1 MLPQLLD
8 PRPYFAHLP
17 DPRRET
23 RNKLHKPHDILM
35 IVLCAVL
42 SWVEDWVGMAD
53 FAEEKEV
60 WLRHFLELPNG
71 IPSHDTLSDVLG
83 RIDPAAFRAAFTAWA
98 TAALPGL
105 AGEPVCV
112 DGKAVRGSRDG
123 ANPAVHLV
131 SAFAGRARW
140 VLAQQAVAEKA
151 NEITAIPD
159 LLGLLDLRGAVVSL
173 DAMGCQKAIAQTLV
187 EAGADYVL
195 ALKDNHPTLCEEVQ
209 FWLDTEVARG
219 RLPVLETVEKDH
231 GRIEIRRYAL
241 SHQIDW
247 LEAKPDWAGL
257 QAVGRVESTKRLH
270 ILHLHKLA
278 GLQAVG
284 RVEST
289 RILGENTSTE
299 CRYFLCSLVER
310 DRFAATVR
318 QHWGIENQQHWVLDV
333 QFGED
338 ACRTRKDHSAENLA
352 VIRRMALNVLR
363 HNGPVRDSLR
373 RRKLRAALNDDYRLR
388 LLFGQPS
395 PVTTIARLPCFARQ
409 AARQFAEALQLPVLS
424 EHNNRLWLDRLVFPL
439 GVDDDGRFFE
449 AWSYNAERGH

>member
-1 MLPQLLD
+1 MRPQLLD
-8 PRPYFAHLP
+8 PRPYFANLP
-17 DPRRET
+17 DPRHET
-23 RNKLHKPHDILM
+23 RNKLHKLHDILL

-42 SWVEDWVGMAD
+42 SGVEDWVGMEA
-53 FAEEKEV
+53 FAEEKEA
-60 WLRHFLELPNG
+60 WLRGFLDLPNG

-83 RIDPAAFRAAFTAWA
+83 RIDPVAFRAAFTAWA

-105 AGEPVCV
+105 GEEQICI

-140 VLAQQAVAEKA
+140 VLAQQAVAEQS

-159 LLGLLDLRGAVVSL
+159 LLALLDLQGAVVSI
-173 DAMGCQKAIAQTLV
+173 DAMGCQKAIAQTIV

-195 ALKDNHPTLCEEVQ
+195 ALKDNHPTLCEDVQ
-209 FWLDTEVARG
+209 LWLETEVAHG
-219 RLPVLETVEKDH
+219 HLPVLETVEKDH

-241 SHQIDW
+241 SSQIDW
-247 LEAKPDWAGL
+247 LEAKPEW
-257 QAVGRVESTKRLH
+257 
-270 ILHLHKLA
+270 A

-289 RILGENTSTE
+289 RIIGEKTSTE
-299 CRYFLCSLVER
+299 CRYFLCSFPER

-333 QFGED
+333 HFGED
-338 ACRTRKDHSAENLA
+338 ACRTRNDHSAENLA

-363 HNGPVRDSLR
+363 HNGPARASIR

-388 LLFGQPS
+388 LLLGQPS
-395 PVTTIARLPCFARQ
+395 PATA
-409 AARQFAEALQLPVLS
+409 
-424 EHNNRLWLDRLVFPL
+424 
-439 GVDDDGRFFE
+439 
-449 AWSYNAERGH
+449 

>member
-1 MLPQLLD
+1 MLPHLLD

-23 RNKLHKPHDILM
+23 RNKLHKLHDILM

-42 SWVEDWVGMAD
+42 SGVEDWVGMAD

-83 RIDPAAFRAAFTAWA
+83 RIDPVAFQTAFTAWA

-105 AGEPVCV
+105 AGEQVCV

-159 LLGLLDLRGAVVSL
+159 LLGLLDLRGAVVSI
-173 DAMGCQKAIAQTLV
+173 DAMGCQKAIAQTIV

-241 SHQIDW
+241 SSQIDW
-247 LEAKPDWAGL
+247 LEAKPDWA
-257 QAVGRVESTKRLH
+257 R
-270 ILHLHKLA
+270 
-278 GLQAVG
+278 LQAVG

-289 RILGENTSTE
+289 RIIGEKTSTE
-299 CRYFLCSLVER
+299 CRYFLCSLAER

-338 ACRTRKDHSAENLA
+338 ACRTRTDHSAENLA

-395 PVTTIARLPCFARQ
+395 PATT
-409 AARQFAEALQLPVLS
+409 
-424 EHNNRLWLDRLVFPL
+424 
-439 GVDDDGRFFE
+439 
-449 AWSYNAERGH
+449 

>member
-1 MLPQLLD
+1 MRPQLLD

-17 DPRRET
+17 DPRHET
-23 RNKLHKPHDILM
+23 RNKLHKLHDILM

-42 SWVEDWVGMAD
+42 SGVEDWVGMEA
-53 FAEEKEV
+53 FAEEKAA
-60 WLRHFLELPNG
+60 WLRGFLDLPNG

-83 RIDPAAFRAAFTAWA
+83 RIDPVAFRAAFTAWA

-105 AGEPVCV
+105 REEQICI

-140 VLAQQAVAEKA
+140 VLAQQAVAEQS

-159 LLGLLDLRGAVVSL
+159 LLALLDLQEAVVSI

-195 ALKDNHPTLCEEVQ
+195 ALKDNHPTLCEDVQ
-209 FWLDTEVARG
+209 LWLETEVARG
-219 RLPVLETVEKDH
+219 HLPVLETVAKDH

-241 SHQIDW
+241 SSQIGW
-247 LEAKPDWAGL
+247 LEAKSEWAGL
-257 QAVGRVESTKRLH
+257 QAVGRVESTRL
-270 ILHLHKLA
+270 I
-278 GLQAVG
+278 
-284 RVEST
+284 
-289 RILGENTSTE
+289 GEKTSTE
-299 CRYFLCSLVER
+299 CRYFLCSFPER

-338 ACRTRKDHSAENLA
+338 ACRTRNNHSAENLA

-363 HNGPVRDSLR
+363 HNGPARDSIQ

-388 LLFGQPS
+388 LLLGQPS
-395 PVTTIARLPCFARQ
+395 PATA
-409 AARQFAEALQLPVLS
+409 
-424 EHNNRLWLDRLVFPL
+424 
-439 GVDDDGRFFE
+439 
-449 AWSYNAERGH
+449 